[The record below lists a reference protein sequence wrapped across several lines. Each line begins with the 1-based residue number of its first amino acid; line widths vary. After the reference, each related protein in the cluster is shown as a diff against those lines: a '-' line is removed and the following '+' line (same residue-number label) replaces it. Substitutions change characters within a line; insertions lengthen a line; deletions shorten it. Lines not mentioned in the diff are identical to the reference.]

1 MPRMLLNLVVINSLV
16 GLACTARGDDSLVT
30 VAERSGY
37 KATARYDEVAA
48 WCRAFAKACPNARM
62 SELAVS
68 SEGRSIPL
76 LIVADPPVKTA
87 EEARA
92 SGKLVCLIIGNIHAG
107 EVCGKEALPMLL
119 RDEFAGTHPPLL
131 KDLILAVAPI
141 YNADGNEKVSKT
153 NRPGQ
158 VGPEEGM
165 GQRANGRGL
174 DLNRDFIKL
183 EAPETRGLVR
193 FLNDWN
199 PHLFIDTHTTNGS
212 HHRYTVTYEGPKSP
226 AGDPRIVEFMRQ
238 TFFPQ
243 LGAAFEKE
251 TGLKAFYYGNF
262 NRDHT
267 TWTTYPAEARYGT
280 TYFGLRNRLSVLSE
294 AYSYAPYKT
303 RVLATRDFVK
313 ECLKLAVARKSEIV
327 KLLDSAGSRS
337 TPARRAAGGPAV
349 EVALRSK
356 MISAPGKANLLG
368 YVERE
373 INGHRERTDEARD
386 YSVDLV
392 NQFGVTL
399 KRERPFAYLIPAEFS
414 LAVEAVK
421 RHGLAVEELR
431 EDILL
436 EVEVDKVDAIEHGR
450 KFEGHQTTTLATTAR
465 KESRVIKAGT
475 LLVRAAQSTGTL
487 ASYLLEPQSEDG
499 LATWNLFDQGL
510 AVGGD
515 YPVVRLLAP
524 ATILTTAADV
534 LPEARPAPRPITF
547 AMANGRGGRGFRGM
561 RTNWLDHDH
570 WLADR
575 GGQLVRIEAATGK
588 AEPFFDPQR
597 VAAAI
602 ARVPGIDLEAA
613 QEAVRETTNP
623 FHRTTFEIDPAY
635 HGFLFEHDQDL
646 FYATFDGKTAVRLTN
661 HPGPEQWPQFSPDLK
676 KVAFVRDYDLYTVD
690 LATHAE
696 HRLTTGG
703 REDFRH
709 GHADW
714 VYFEEIFNRRWPAF
728 WWSPDSKKLAF
739 LEFDASGVPVHT
751 VLDDTETPRRVE
763 QTRYPRAG
771 ETNPRV
777 RLGIVPA
784 NGGPISW
791 ADLAG
796 YTPDAF
802 LISEVGWFADSHAA
816 YCYAQDRAQTWL
828 DLLSITP
835 SGDKAPVTRLFRDK
849 TKAWIES
856 PGPLHPYR
864 DNGFLW
870 LSERDGYKHI
880 YEYASDGS
888 LKGQLTSGP
897 YEVRAIERVN
907 PGTGLIYFTAT
918 KDDPTGGNFYRMKPG
933 GPIERLTPAAGSH
946 SVSMSPDES
955 YFIDDYS
962 DVATPPRKDLRGGG
976 GKLVRVLDSNP
987 SHELKRL
994 KFGPRERIKIPAGDG
1009 FPLEAELILPPD
1021 LDPAKKHPVW
1031 FMTYAGPHAPT
1042 VSDSWN
1048 GGRMW
1053 DQALASEG
1061 FIVFRMDPRG
1071 ASGKGAV
1078 SAWTGYKKL
1087 GVHELEDI
1095 TAAIEWLKRKPYV
1108 DGARIG
1114 MAGHSYGGYITSFAM
1129 THSKLFAA
1137 GIAGAP
1143 VTDWRDYDSIYTE
1156 RYMGLP
1162 QDNPDGYNASSV
1174 VRAAANLHG
1183 KLLILHGAIDD
1194 NVSLRNTMRFVKA
1207 LEDADK
1213 DFELM
1218 IYPSS
1223 RHGIFGAHYSR
1234 LQIDFIRRTLG
1245 DKPAGKK
1252 PSSAADMAGSRP

>member
-1 MPRMLLNLVVINSLV
+1 MPRMLVNLIVVCACALGAWASPA
-16 GLACTARGDDSLVT
+16 LADDPLLT

-37 KATARYDEVAA
+37 KATARYEDVAA
-48 WCRAFAKACPNARM
+48 WCREFAKVCPNARLA
-62 SELAVS
+62 ELAVS

-87 EEARA
+87 QEAKS
-92 SGKLVCLIIGNIHAG
+92 SGKLVVLVIADIHAG

-119 RDEFAGTHPPLL
+119 RDEFRGVHPPLL

-141 YNADGNEKVSKT
+141 YNPDGNEKVSKT

-158 VGPEEGM
+158 VGPDDGM

-193 FLNDWN
+193 FLNEWN

-212 HHRYTVTYEGPKSP
+212 HHRYTVTYEGPKSL
-226 AGDPRIVEFMRQ
+226 AGDPRIVEFMRT
-238 TFFPQ
+238 TFFPR
-243 LGAAFEKE
+243 LGTAFEKE

-262 NRDHT
+262 SRDHA
-267 TWTTYPAEARYGT
+267 TWSTYPAEARYGT
-280 TYFGLRNRLSVLSE
+280 TYFGLRNRLAVLSE

-313 ECLKLAVARKSEIV
+313 ECLKLAVAHKAEIV
-327 KLLDSAGSRS
+327 ELLASTGSGSAA
-337 TPARRAAGGPAV
+337 PRRAAAGPPV
-349 EVALRSK
+349 EVGLRSK
-356 MISAPGKANLLG
+356 MVAAPGKAIVLG
-368 YVERE
+368 YVENE
-373 INGHRERTDEARD
+373 VNGRRVRTDEPKD
-386 YSVDLV
+386 YSVQLL
-392 NQFGVTL
+392 NQFETTL
-399 KRERPFAYLIPAEFS
+399 TRERPFAYLIPAEFS
-414 LAVEAVK
+414 LAVDAVK
-421 RHGLAVEELR
+421 RHGLAVDELR
-431 EDILL
+431 EDVVL
-436 EVEVDKVDAIEHGR
+436 EVEVDKIDAIEHGR
-450 KFEGHQTTTLATTAR
+450 RFEGHQPTTLKTTAR
-465 KESRVIKAGT
+465 KESRMIKAGT
-475 LLVRAAQSTGTL
+475 LMVRAAQSTGRL
-487 ASYLLEPQSEDG
+487 ASYLLEPMSEDG

-510 AVGGD
+510 EVGGD
-515 YPVVRLLAP
+515 YPVARLLAP
-524 ATILTTAADV
+524 VQLLTTAADV
-534 LPEARPAPRPITF
+534 LPEDRQPPREITF
-547 AMANGRGGRGFRGM
+547 AMAAGGRGRGFRGM
-561 RTNWLDHDH
+561 RTNWLDGGH
-570 WLADR
+570 WLAES
-575 GGQLVRIEAATGK
+575 GGRLVKVEAATGK
-588 AEPFFDPQR
+588 SEPFFDPR
-597 VAAAI
+597 PVAAAI
-602 ARVPGIDLEAA
+602 AKIPGLDLEAA
-613 QEAVRETTNP
+613 REIAGG
-623 FHRTTFEIDPAY
+623 TTFEMDPAKQA
-635 HGFLFEHDQDL
+635 FLFEHDQDL
-646 FYATFDGKTAVRLTN
+646 FYATFDGKQALRLTN
-661 HPGPEQWPQFSPDLK
+661 HPGPEQWPQFSPDGK
-676 KVAFVRDYDLYTVD
+676 KVAYVRNFDLYTVD
-690 LATHAE
+690 VATHAE

-703 REDFRH
+703 RDELRH

-728 WWSPDSKKLAF
+728 WWSPDSKRLAF
-739 LEFDASGVPVHT
+739 LEFDASGVPLHT
-751 VLDDTETPRRVE
+751 VLDDTATPRKVE
-763 QTRYPRAG
+763 QTRYPRSG
-771 ETNPRV
+771 EANPRV

-784 NGGPISW
+784 AGGPIAW

-796 YTPDAF
+796 YTPDSF
-802 LISEVGWFADSHAA
+802 LISEVGWFADSAAA
-816 YCYAQDRAQTWL
+816 YCYAQDRTQTWL

-835 SGDKAPVTRLFRDK
+835 EEDKAPVTRLFRDA

-856 PGPLHPYR
+856 NGPIHPFKGG
-864 DNGFLW
+864 GFLW

-880 YEYASDGS
+880 YEYAADGK
-888 LKGQLTSGP
+888 LKCQLTSGP
-897 YEVRAIERVN
+897 FEVRAIDRVE
-907 PGTGLIYFTAT
+907 PESGWIYFTAT
-918 KDDPTGGNFYRMKPG
+918 KDDPAGVNFYRMKPG
-933 GPIERLTPAAGSH
+933 GPIERLTPEGGAH
-946 SVSMSPDES
+946 SASISPDGAL
-955 YFIDDYS
+955 FVDNWS
-962 DVATPPRKDLRGGG
+962 DVATPARKNLRGGDG
-976 GKLVRVLDSNP
+976 RLARVLDSNP

-994 KFGPRERIKIPAGDG
+994 KFGPRERIKIPAKDG

-1021 LDPAKKHPVW
+1021 LDPTKKHPVW

-1053 DQALASEG
+1053 DHALAHEG
-1061 FIVFRMDPRG
+1061 FVVFRMDPRG

-1078 SAWTGYKKL
+1078 SAWTGYKTL

-1108 DGARIG
+1108 DAARIG

-1162 QDNPDGYNASSV
+1162 QDNPEGYNASSV

-1194 NVSLRNTMRFVKA
+1194 NVSLRNTMRFVQA
-1207 LEDADK
+1207 LENADK

-1234 LQIDFIRRTLG
+1234 LQIDFIKRTLG
-1245 DKPAGKK
+1245 DKPADKK
-1252 PSSAADMAGSRP
+1252 PASTSDVAAGAAAR